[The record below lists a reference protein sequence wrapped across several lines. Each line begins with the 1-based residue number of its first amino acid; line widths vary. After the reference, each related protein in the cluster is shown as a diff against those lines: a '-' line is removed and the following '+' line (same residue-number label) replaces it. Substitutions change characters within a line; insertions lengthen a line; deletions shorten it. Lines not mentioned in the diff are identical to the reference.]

1 MFDKLFNKNPKF
13 QENHKFTYDGV
24 YYNIQYTVKRVI
36 KPNIGGYIISFT
48 PDPTRR
54 TYAEIQAGRRTGRK
68 RQTEDF
74 FEDKQDTLGKYFD
87 QESGGDVVLTIDTND
102 KITSVA
108 QREKNTTKEDII
120 NEGKIPGWLSE
131 KILPE
136 SFTRYL
142 AFMDEI
148 PGVFS
153 TFKES
158 ELLNLPVVSST
169 SPLSA
174 VVGGLATAHPSGY
187 RNKTKRGRRKSRHL
201 RHKKSTRRRR
211 RKY

>member
-1 MFDKLFNKNPKF
+1 MLNKLYNKNPKF

-36 KPNIGGYIISFT
+36 KPNIGGYIISFI
-48 PDPTRR
+48 PDPTPR
-54 TYAEIQAGRRTGRK
+54 TDVEIQAGKRTGRK
-68 RQTEDF
+68 RRTEDF
-74 FEDKQDTLGKYFD
+74 FEDEQDTLGKYFD
-87 QESGGDVVLTIDTND
+87 QESGGDVVLTIDIND

-108 QREKNTTKEDII
+108 QREKNTTNEEILK
-120 NEGKIPGWLSE
+120 EGKIPGWLSE
-131 KILPE
+131 KILPK

-142 AFMDEI
+142 AFMDKN
-148 PGVFS
+148 PLVFS

-158 ELLNLPVVSST
+158 ELLNLP
-169 SPLSA
+169 A
-174 VVGGLATAHPSGY
+174 VVGGLATAHPSGSH
-187 RNKTKRGRRKSRHL
+187 NKTKRGRRKSRHL